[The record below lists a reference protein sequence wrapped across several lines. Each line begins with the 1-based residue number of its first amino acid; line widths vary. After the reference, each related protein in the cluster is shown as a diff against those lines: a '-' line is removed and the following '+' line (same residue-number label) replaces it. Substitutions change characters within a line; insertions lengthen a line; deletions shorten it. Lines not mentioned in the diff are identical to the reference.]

1 MGARRPRRGP
11 AGRGA
16 LTPEVTEQPSLL
28 EPGSEP
34 APATRWVAV
43 AQVLVD
49 LPLPH
54 LDRPFDY
61 GVPTDLRDAVRSGV
75 RVKVRFAGR
84 ERDGYVVGV
93 APAGRHTGEL
103 APIRRV
109 VGDVAVLTGD
119 VLRLARA
126 VAAHYAGVTTDVLRL
141 AVPPRHAGAEAA
153 VLAQEPAAPGLTGGL
168 FTPSEHGGGWDG
180 YPGGHAY
187 LRRLAAGESPRAV
200 WSALPATDG
209 TVHEWPVAIASAV
222 AAVRASGRG
231 AIVVAPEGRDVARVA
246 DALGAAGVEHVVLT
260 AELGRSA
267 RYRRFLLALLG
278 RSQVVVGTRAAAFA
292 PVRDL
297 GLLVCWDDGDDLLA
311 EQRAPYPHA
320 REVLRIRAEHAGA
333 ALLLAGYARSVESEA
348 LVAEGWARAVVAG
361 REHVRARTPRVVVP
375 SEVDLAREG
384 AAGAA
389 RFPRPAWESVRRAL
403 ALGPVLV
410 QVPRAGYVPVVACAR
425 CRAPARCGHCHGPL
439 GLGSGTGTPQCRWCG
454 RHASG
459 WSCPECSGTGLRAV
473 RVGSGRTAEE
483 LGRAFPG
490 VPVQSSGA
498 APGVVDAV
506 DGRPRL
512 VVATPGAEPVAT
524 GGYHAAVLLDG
535 AVMAARNDLDAS
547 VEALRRWLNAAALVR
562 ADGEVMLLGA
572 PPAAPAQ
579 ALLRWDPTGYA
590 RRELTE
596 RSELGFPPAVRLAT
610 LTGAWPDVQ
619 DLLRRAELPADVEV
633 LGPVPV
639 DGHEEEARATLRCPP
654 PVGAALSAALKA
666 ATSVRSARKDAAVRI
681 RIDPAGWSS

>member
-1 MGARRPRRGP
+1 M
-11 AGRGA
+11 
-16 LTPEVTEQPSLL
+16 TEQPSLL

-49 LPLPH
+49 VPLPH

-61 GVPTDLRDAVRSGV
+61 GVPTDLRDSVRAGV

-84 ERDGYVVGV
+84 ERDGYVVAV
-93 APAGRHTGEL
+93 APAGQHAGEL

-141 AVPPRHAGAEAA
+141 AVPPRHAAAEAA
-153 VLAQEPAAPGLTGGL
+153 VLAQQPAPPAPTGGL
-168 FTPSEHGGGWDG
+168 FSPSEHGSGWDG
-180 YPGGHAY
+180 YPGGPAY

-200 WSALPATDG
+200 WSALPTDDG
-209 TVHEWPVAIASAV
+209 GHEWPQAIASAV

-231 AIVVAPEGRDVARVA
+231 ALVVAPEGRDVARVA
-246 DALGAAGVEHVVLT
+246 ESLGALGVEHVVLT

-278 RSQVVVGTRAAAFA
+278 RAQVVVGTRAAAFA

-333 ALLLAGYARSVESEA
+333 GLLLAGYARSVESEA
-348 LVAEGWARAVVAG
+348 LVAQGWARAVVAA
-361 REHVRARTPRVVVP
+361 RETVRARTPRVVVP

-403 ALGPVLV
+403 ASGPVLV

-425 CRAPARCGHCHGPL
+425 CRAPARCAHCHGPL
-439 GLGSGTGTPQCRWCG
+439 GLGSGSGAPECRWCG
-454 RHASG
+454 RRAAA
-459 WSCPECSGTGLRAV
+459 WSCPECSGTALRAV

-490 VPVQSSGA
+490 VPVQASGSS
-498 APGVVDAV
+498 PGVVDAV
-506 DGRPRL
+506 DSRPRL
-512 VVATPGAEPVAT
+512 VVATPGAEPVAA
-524 GGYHAAVLLDG
+524 GGYRAAVLLDG

-562 ADGEVMLLGA
+562 PDGEVMLLGA

-579 ALLRWDPTGYA
+579 ALLRWDPGGYA
-590 RRELTE
+590 RRELAE
-596 RSELGFPPAVRLAT
+596 RAELGFPPAVRLAIV
-610 LTGAWPDVQ
+610 TGTWTDVQ

-639 DGHEEEARATLRCPP
+639 DGDENEARATLRCAPTA
-654 PVGAALSAALKA
+654 GDALAAALKA
-666 ATSVRSARKDAAVRI
+666 AVSVRSARKETPVRV
-681 RIDPAGWSS
+681 RVDPVGWSS